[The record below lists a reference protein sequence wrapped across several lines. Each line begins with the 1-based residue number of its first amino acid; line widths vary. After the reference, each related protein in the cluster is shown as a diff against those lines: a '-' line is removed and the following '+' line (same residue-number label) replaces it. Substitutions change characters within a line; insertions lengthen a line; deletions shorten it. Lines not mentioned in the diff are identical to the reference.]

1 MATQEYRSRK
11 RARLQKRIEEQ
22 LRTAAQSHSDT
33 LGAHTASALT
43 ELLQSF
49 GGSSLGGDILAKGTR
64 FTHTEKFTFTQV
76 IEELTKPAPKT
87 LSNIYKCSPFHC
99 QSESSVCVP
108 GACESLPAD
117 GSSGQLPSQLAS
129 VGGGTAGPTAGGAG
143 LPAAAATAA
152 LPQPRGGGRRH
163 EAAHCVHTSGNWS
176 LYYSK

>member
-64 FTHTEKFTFTQV
+64 FTHTEKFTFTEV
-76 IEELTKPAPKT
+76 NDGLNKACSKDIEQDLQMF
-87 LSNIYKCSPFHC
+87 PF
-99 QSESSVCVP
+99 
-108 GACESLPAD
+108 
-117 GSSGQLPSQLAS
+117 
-129 VGGGTAGPTAGGAG
+129 
-143 LPAAAATAA
+143 
-152 LPQPRGGGRRH
+152 
-163 EAAHCVHTSGNWS
+163 
-176 LYYSK
+176 